1 MGRLWAAWQAA
12 VTAHQLPRHPT
23 AHTEERQERKKATND
38 WSPSLS
44 LTGKELEVLHHCFLV
59 THVIFHPYPLA
70 RGCCTL
76 FCHLFYLEARLL
88 HMKGMEQI
96 SLPHQEGRGDFR
108 YCEMG
113 EGTQHIRSRNRGV
126 IYFCST
132 AWNYVSSCRD
142 EVVKDL
148 GGLAEKEGG
157 RKEYLFLCT
166 ETLLCTRTVND
177 WCGSS
182 VQGEQYICPLGS
194 SQQQTCS
201 WLCCSSY
208 SHAGRGGHLHIQRPN
223 CNWVIVGAVWG
234 FSGLGT
240 GF

>member
-1 MGRLWAAWQAA
+1 
-12 VTAHQLPRHPT
+12 
-23 AHTEERQERKKATND
+23 
-38 WSPSLS
+38 
-44 LTGKELEVLHHCFLV
+44 
-59 THVIFHPYPLA
+59 
-70 RGCCTL
+70 
-76 FCHLFYLEARLL
+76 
-88 HMKGMEQI
+88 
-96 SLPHQEGRGDFR
+96 
-108 YCEMG
+108 MG

-157 RKEYLFLCT
+157 RKEYFFLCT

-208 SHAGRGGHLHIQRPN
+208 SHARRGGHLHIQRPN

-240 GF
+240 GFWVGANWNPLKIPLTAVTISLLSYLAAWIPMVNT